1 MHSQRIPVISFTK
14 RTVIFQRSD
23 MKVHHCPASGIRVN
37 KGDYVTIADSEVY
50 SNTWWSSSAE
60 SAIVLAEGVNIDTN
74 EWIKM
79 RLVNNVVYD
88 NVNKIPYYNP
98 NYDWDY
104 SPIGGEDCASYAA
117 CQQELVE
124 GCPWQ
129 CRYGKKTQGEFRLRM
144 K

>member
-1 MHSQRIPVISFTK
+1 
-14 RTVIFQRSD
+14 

-37 KGDYVTIADSEVY
+37 KEDYVTIADSEVY

-88 NVNKIPYYNP
+88 NVNKIPYYHP

-117 CQQELVE
+117 CQQQLVE